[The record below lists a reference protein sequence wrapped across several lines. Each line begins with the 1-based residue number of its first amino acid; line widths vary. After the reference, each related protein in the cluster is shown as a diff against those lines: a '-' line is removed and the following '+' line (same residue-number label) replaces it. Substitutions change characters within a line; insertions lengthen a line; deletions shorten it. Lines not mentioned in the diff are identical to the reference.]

1 MAITGND
8 AMVIIVSDNITSLAT
23 TIDDPW
29 LVNWLPVRLP
39 VRLPLWQWQWQWNDF
54 IETQAYKD
62 YALMHNYTVIIRK
75 SDT

>member
-1 MAITGND
+1 MT
-8 AMVIIVSDNITSLAT
+8 VK
-23 TIDDPW
+23 
-29 LVNWLPVRLP
+29 
-39 VRLPLWQWQWQWNDF
+39 WQWNNF

>member
-1 MAITGND
+1 MWVAGW
-8 AMVIIVSDNITSLAT
+8 V
-23 TIDDPW
+23 W
-29 LVNWLPVRLP
+29 Q
-39 VRLPLWQWQWQWNDF
+39 WQWQWQWNNF